1 MIFTNQSTCKELASR
16 KEKLRFII
24 FKKCRYKVASNR
36 CMYEYALDKCMYLH
50 NFRKSNHSQR
60 TCKQL
65 KNKTKTKVCILEK
78 LMRGGLSS
86 RSSIIPWGMPQ
97 QRGGIRPTSCVTP
110 RRVPRKKDTPN
121 NSAKQYLSMIPSQNL
136 IPQPFLLSKNVARN
150 CCEILQ
156 SHNHSYQAR
165 MLVGMVVGFLGFSNT

>member
-1 MIFTNQSTCKELASR
+1 MASWF
-16 KEKLRFII
+16 KPIYSPHHQNYQHLQDLICIEFWGIKLVKFCV
-24 FKKCRYKVASNR
+24 FPQTLT
-36 CMYEYALDKCMYLH
+36 ETDKCMYVH

-121 NSAKQYLSMIPSQNL
+121 NSPKEYFLEYSRVFFAQN
-136 IPQPFLLSKNVARN
+136 IVFTKYYKKGKFFKKNHLKKVF
-150 CCEILQ
+150 Q
-156 SHNHSYQAR
+156 
-165 MLVGMVVGFLGFSNT
+165 